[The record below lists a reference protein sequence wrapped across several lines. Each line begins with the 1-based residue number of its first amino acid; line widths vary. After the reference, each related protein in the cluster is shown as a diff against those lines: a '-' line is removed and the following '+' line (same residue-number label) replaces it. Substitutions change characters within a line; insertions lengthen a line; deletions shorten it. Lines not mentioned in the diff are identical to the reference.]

1 MVNEKDLKYQKA
13 LEYEIFVK
21 EEYSFSKE
29 KIISANTIFDIWWHI
44 GLFSSWCRKYNHNAQ
59 IYLFEPVASNYNQA
73 YDNLKDDPNIHLY
86 NFWIARESKKWIIL
100 VNDIKSMQSSKYES
114 FLNNNWKPEQ
124 VEFITLSDAINKTW
138 ANTIDLL
145 KMDIEWMEFEVLNN
159 LTDDIRNKI
168 SSLVLEVHI
177 LNDELENWWNELNT
191 KLKKYFKEVKI
202 FPSEYNDKI
211 FLVYVVKW

>member
-1 MVNEKDLKYQKA
+1 MPSEKQLKYQKA

-29 KIISANTIFDIWWHI
+29 KIIHANTIFDIWWHI

-59 IYLFEPVASNYNQA
+59 IYFFEPVALNYNQA
-73 YDNLKDDPNIHLY
+73 CDNLKDDSNIHLY

-100 VNDIKSMQSSKYES
+100 VNDTKSMQSSKYES
-114 FLNNNWKPEQ
+114 FLNSNWKPEQ

-138 ANTIDLL
+138 ADTIDLL

-159 LTDDIRNKI
+159 LTDNIWNEI
-168 SSLVLEVHI
+168 GCLVLEVHL
-177 LNDELENWWNELNT
+177 LNTELEKWWNDLQL
-191 KLKKYFKEVKI
+191 KLKNHFNKVEI
-202 FPSEYNDKI
+202 IPSNYTDKI
-211 FLVYVVKW
+211 FLIYASK